1 MAVELSG
8 GREATGDG
16 MTDSGILAGYDGST
30 GAEDAL
36 AWGAREAL
44 SRACPLTVC
53 LVQSPAF
60 PAVPGAARHDG
71 EARRAAEQAL
81 ASGVRLA
88 SGLMPQGEVRPL
100 LASGPPAAAL
110 CEWSMNSQ
118 VVVVGSRGRSDI
130 PGLPIGPISLQVAA
144 KASGPVVVV
153 RGIWRHVEAHA
164 HLPVVVG
171 TDGSPG
177 SDAAVAFAF
186 EEAVLRETELVAV
199 CALADDAAIVGVARL
214 IREEFE
220 EVIERHQ
227 KFYPAVTVH
236 RKVCDG
242 SARVALREAGAAA
255 QMIVVGARGRGGI
268 EGLPLGSVGLA
279 VLTSADSP
287 VAVVHSGDLG

>member
-1 MAVELSG
+1 M
-8 GREATGDG
+8 GDG
-16 MTDSGILAGYDGST
+16 MTDSGILAGYDGSA

-36 AWGAREAL
+36 AWAVREAR
-44 SRACPLTVC
+44 SRGCALTVC

-60 PAVPGAARHDG
+60 PAAPGAARHDG

-88 SGLMPQGEVRPL
+88 RGLMAQGEVRPL

-110 CEWSMNSQ
+110 CEKSVNAQ
-118 VVVVGSRGRSDI
+118 IVVVGFRGRSDI
-130 PGLPIGPISLQVAA
+130 PGLPIGPVSLQVAA
-144 KASGPVVVV
+144 KASGRVVVV

-164 HLPVVVG
+164 HLPIVVG

-177 SDAAVAFAF
+177 SAAAVAFAF

-199 CALADDAAIVGVARL
+199 CALADDAAVVGLAKL

-220 EVIERHQ
+220 KVIERHQ
-227 KFYPAVTVH
+227 KFYPGVAVR

-255 QMIVVGARGRGGI
+255 QLVVVGARGRGGI

-279 VLTSADSP
+279 VLTSAHSP
-287 VAVVHSGDLG
+287 VAVVHSGHLG